1 MSTIPINGVHAG
13 LSHTALITVTGQ
25 VFTFGSNWYGQLGR
39 KIVLKKKTLAET
51 LKIAQNRLK
60 QQATDESGRNS
71 AKEMEENFESR
82 SMDPNPKEIHTN
94 VVTEK
99 FHKLHLYGNGTVAI
113 TQFNNLYVSGETIH
127 INQLEQLNSNTQFAG
142 YGRIMENEKL
152 CLVDWKTIVKEYKLN
167 RGLINKHMDE
177 IYNMMI

>member
-1 MSTIPINGVHAG
+1 SIALLKDGKVLTWGRGSSGQLGHSDYLHQSTPKVIEAMSTIPINGVHAG
-13 LSHTALITVTGQ
+13 LAHTALITVTGR

-71 AKEMEENFESR
+71 AKEVEENFESR

-113 TQFNNLYVSGETIH
+113 TQFNNLYVSGETIY

-142 YGRIMENEKL
+142 YGR
-152 CLVDWKTIVKEYKLN
+152 
-167 RGLINKHMDE
+167 
-177 IYNMMI
+177 